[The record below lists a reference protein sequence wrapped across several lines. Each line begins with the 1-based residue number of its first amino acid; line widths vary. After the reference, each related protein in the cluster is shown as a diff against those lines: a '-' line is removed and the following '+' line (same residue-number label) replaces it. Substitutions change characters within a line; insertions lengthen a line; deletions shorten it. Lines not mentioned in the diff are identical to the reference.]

1 MKPEAFPLEGKDD
14 FCHFLTMFP
23 FLTPLIRWSALRS
36 ASGFSVLW
44 MIAFGWMDL
53 GAFKSLHAA
62 EQPNIILIF
71 CDDLGYGDLGV
82 YGHPTIR
89 TPHLDRM
96 AHEGMRLTDFYSA
109 ASVCTPSRAA
119 LMTGRYPVRS
129 GMCSDRRRVLFPNS
143 KGGLPSEERTMAE
156 TLKAE
161 GYATAAVGKWHLG
174 HLPEYLP
181 TRHGFDHYFGIP
193 YSNDMDLLPDSPR
206 GAAKSLEPQVEWWN
220 VPLMRDEAVVE
231 QPAQQKTL
239 TRRYTREALSFIET
253 ERQEPF
259 FLYLAHSMPHVP
271 LFTSKAFE
279 QRSLRGLYGDVIE
292 EIDWS
297 VGQIL
302 NALREKGLAEN
313 TLVFF
318 TSDNGPWLTQ
328 GPAGGSAGLLHE
340 GKGSTWEG
348 GMREPALAWWPGKIP
363 AGKVSSELACT
374 LDLYPTFLALAGG
387 EAKQQAI
394 LDGYDMAPIL
404 FHRQASRRPHF
415 AFYRGTRLFALR
427 MGAYKAHFMTKSAY
441 GSDPVVEHETPLVF
455 HLQVDPSER
464 FDLAKD
470 RPELVQAFSNLKR
483 HYLNEVTGPASQLEI
498 KLP

>member
-1 MKPEAFPLEGKDD
+1 MFSPKFVPFKRAVWPLP
-14 FCHFLTMFP
+14 LPLP
-23 FLTPLIRWSALRS
+23 FQSAL
-36 ASGFSVLW
+36 LLLL
-44 MIAFGWMDL
+44 L
-53 GAFKSLHAA
+53 GTLCLTSRLQAADSA

-71 CDDLGYGDLGV
+71 CDDLGYGDLGS

-96 AHEGMRLTDFYSA
+96 AREGMRLTDFYSA

-143 KGGLPSEERTMAE
+143 LGGLPAEERTMAE
-156 TLKAE
+156 ALKAQ
-161 GYATAAVGKWHLG
+161 GYATAMVGKWHLG
-174 HLPEYLP
+174 HRPEYLP
-181 TRHGFDHYFGIP
+181 TRHGFDQYFGIP
-193 YSNDMDLLPDSPR
+193 YSNDMDLVPGSPR
-206 GAAKSLEPQVEWWN
+206 GAAKSLEPEVAWWN
-220 VPLMRDEAVVE
+220 VPLMRDEAIE
-231 QPAQQKTL
+231 ERPAQQKTL
-239 TRRYTREALSFIET
+239 TRRYTREAVSFIKE
-253 ERQEPF
+253 ERKAPF

-271 LFTSKAFE
+271 LFTSPAFE
-279 QRSLRGLYGDVIE
+279 GHSLRGLYGDVIE

-302 NALREKGLAEN
+302 KALREGGMQEN

-348 GMREPALAWWPGKIP
+348 GMREPALAWWPGRIP
-363 AGKVSSELACT
+363 AGTVSSELACT
-374 LDLYPTFLALAGG
+374 LDLLPTFLKLSG
-387 EAKQQAI
+387 EQGSPKPS

-404 FHRQASRRPHF
+404 FERRASARPHF

-427 MGAYKAHFMTKSAY
+427 MGPYKAHFLTKSAY
-441 GSDPVVEHETPLVF
+441 GQDPVKEHEQPLLF
-455 HLQVDPSER
+455 NLHRDPSER
-464 FDLAKD
+464 FDLASD
-470 RPELVQAFSNLKR
+470 RPEVIQAFMNLRK
-483 HYLNEVTGPASQLEI
+483 HYLNEVSVVPSQLERVE
-498 KLP
+498 